1 MTKDN
6 AKQFDRFSAFNYAV
20 IKSNLTCDC
29 EPYEDVFTFKRW
41 NLQGY
46 KIQKGA
52 KSIKI
57 NTYIPFNIKDE
68 KTGKII
74 KTITKPKT
82 SCVFCRC
89 QVEEYNKS
97 QKQAITA

>member
-1 MTKDN
+1 MTKDS
-6 AKQFDRFSAFNYAV
+6 ATKFDRFSAFNYSL
-20 IKSNLTCDC
+20 IKSSLKCNC
-29 EPYEDVFTFKRW
+29 EPYQDVFTFKRW

-46 KIQKGA
+46 KIQKGV

-57 NTYIPFNIKDE
+57 NTYVPIDIKNDQGE
-68 KTGKII
+68 TI

-97 QKQAITA
+97 QKQAI